1 MYLRAP
7 SCASTFPRMSCVKER
22 SPNLSRVDPV
32 MGDALA
38 QAVKD
43 YLNVQ
48 RVRIKTFDEPDPTR
62 WDFETDH

>member
-1 MYLRAP
+1 MLPRSVVCFDISTDELREGAI
-7 SCASTFPRMSCVKER
+7 TY
-22 SPNLSRVDPV
+22 LSRVDPV

-43 YLNVQ
+43 YPNVQ

-62 WDFETDH
+62 WDFETDR